1 MHPRNFLLLRMVPN
15 TKRCRIIGLLLN
27 WYESTTLFFF
37 FFFFFPK
44 ATYKNSHQNSHQN
57 SKIISWQQN
66 AVEKF
71 YNAN

>member
-1 MHPRNFLLLRMVPN
+1 MHPRNFLLLRMAPN

-37 FFFFFPK
+37 LFFFFFPK
-44 ATYKNSHQNSHQN
+44 ATYKNSHQNS
-57 SKIISWQQN
+57 KIISWQQN
-66 AVEKF
+66 RVEKF

>member
-1 MHPRNFLLLRMVPN
+1 MHPRNFLLLRMASN

-37 FFFFFPK
+37 FFFFFFPK
-44 ATYKNSHQNSHQN
+44 AYKNSHQN